1 MADNSGF
8 YTAGSDGTI
17 LKWAAGFTATILID
31 LNKWKIEDP
40 SITAIDFA
48 KDGRILVGT
57 HGAQILEVTSSVTPP
72 AILNEGHYKK
82 KSLRTYNE
90 VWGLTTH
97 PTNPSVYA
105 SAGGDSRIRVWDFK
119 QRKQIAI
126 SESFAADPTSLDWSL
141 DGKFIAVGDRN
152 ATVTIVDAETL
163 KVIDSV
169 SSEMS
174 DAKRQKQRG
183 KHDFRSEQWIE
194 VCKFSPDGKYIAF
207 GNHGYHTH
215 IQAIEIDASGKILTK
230 PSIKSKSMSSS
241 AINHLD
247 WSQDSTTIICN
258 NTGCELMAYTVSGRE
273 LKPQTSFKS
282 LADVEWQTVSLT
294 IGYPVQGIFG
304 GKKDYTDINTVARS
318 RNGCILATGT
328 DFGEVKLFNYP
339 CIDEK
344 SNFDTYYGHS
354 AHVTK
359 VAFTAQD
366 DLLISTGGGDMTVLV
381 YDTDIGGLTE
391 DLQTQYEPHPDDIE
405 EVKVDR
411 SRATKRQA
419 KLEAIR
425 AEEERALEE
434 ARVQKRS

>member
-1 MADNSGF
+1 M
-8 YTAGSDGTI
+8 
-17 LKWAAGFTATILID
+17 
-31 LNKWKIEDP
+31 
-40 SITAIDFA
+40 
-48 KDGRILVGT
+48 
-57 HGAQILEVTSSVTPP
+57 
-72 AILNEGHYKK
+72 
-82 KSLRTYNE
+82 
-90 VWGLTTH
+90 
-97 PTNPSVYA
+97 
-105 SAGGDSRIRVWDFK
+105 
-119 QRKQIAI
+119 
-126 SESFAADPTSLDWSL
+126 
-141 DGKFIAVGDRN
+141 
-152 ATVTIVDAETL
+152 DAETL

-174 DAKRQKQRG
+174 QAKRQKQRG

-273 LKPQTSFKS
+273 LKPQTSFRS

-434 ARVQKRS
+434 ARKRPYFDEEDLGVGDEFLAVKPWKGGMRAPTGHKRPGRDAGDAPDVNIELEWVHGYRGSKGRDNLRYLNDGCVGYYAAGCTVVYDPVNHTQRIFNLHHDDVTAIAFDPDRQHIATGENGRRPSTFIVDSKTMHVKKELKHPET